1 MKKLIFLLATFFCV
15 SAMAFTTQKPV
26 DCFGT
31 PEVTKMLREE
41 FNEVIIFDSINN
53 LTGKSRISL
62 FVNSKTGTWTLVEYD
77 NDNACILGAGQS
89 RST

>member
-1 MKKLIFLLATFFCV
+1 MKKLIFLLATFFYV

>member
-31 PEVTKMLREE
+31 PEVTKILREE